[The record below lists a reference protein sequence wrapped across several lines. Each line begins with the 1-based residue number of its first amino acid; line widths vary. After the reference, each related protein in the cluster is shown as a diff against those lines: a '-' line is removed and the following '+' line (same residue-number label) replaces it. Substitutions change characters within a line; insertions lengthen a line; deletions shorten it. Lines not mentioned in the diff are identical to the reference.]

1 MATSKST
8 LSPSRKNHQPPA
20 PPPKSNQPIAKAS
33 GARPSQPP
41 KNDAASLP
49 QTYNI
54 LLLGETQ
61 SGKSTFVEAVRKF
74 ADEHYVVDHSAI
86 GNGNVS
92 HTSQVRRSSIL
103 TSLPTYEV
111 VETSAPPAGAVP
123 GRNYL
128 SSVIPRRLDYGRFI
142 HDLNLEDFEDELNRR
157 KGVTIRRRKKRQS
170 GAIRFNLLDTPGLN
184 DTNNSNELHV
194 AKIFDA
200 ILRAGKIHLVL
211 ITVGKGPFSPGLRNA
226 IRAYMDL
233 FPEFNGIMA
242 FLHTKIDYKDL
253 HPKQCGFRE
262 YMNEKS
268 KVLHE
273 IMGRNSFPHFL
284 IDCDLETKK
293 PIQKCITQNTIRKI
307 LKLAEFNRPV
317 SMNRTIMKKTPTMK
331 ETDSLVK
338 DKYKGMSKVMEET
351 LLFKDQ
357 QQGEILAEI
366 YRIESEINQI
376 ETKERV
382 AREFLLTYDVG
393 DLEVLAEARF
403 DQDWEPAPGNVV
415 SRMVIK
421 NPPGLKIDDRR
432 LMIHS
437 VSLKDERGGEG
448 HEFWETNYTRQSYQN
463 GVLHAK
469 LYVKRSNKHQ
479 KWIIRAK
486 EDINEFVANKAKLIQ
501 QQDLFWQKSK
511 VRRQEIDAL
520 LYTNRRYLRLVN
532 HVSQETLRPQTF
544 HALVQRGS
552 YLGTPTENL
561 NKVVEVYSE
570 LVDSEE
576 REPEQEQAQE
586 QAQEI
591 IAAGLNNCME
601 SDDEGDVQDDHM
613 DAVTSIMPGQTATAS
628 ANEDVREQQVVRTRR
643 TMQEYPSVT
652 TIPPEQS
659 SLEGEMDMDIE
670 VPVLAAV
677 QGSASLE
684 PAANLGSIQQP
695 DQPKRME
702 SVEEKDEEIKRLRAR
717 VKELEQQLLAKE
729 K

>member
-1 MATSKST
+1 MATSNSI
-8 LSPSRKNHQPPA
+8 LSPFRKNHQPPA
-20 PPPKSNQPIAKAS
+20 PPPKPPQSIANAS
-33 GARPSQPP
+33 GACPPQPP
-41 KNDAASLP
+41 KDDAARQP

-61 SGKSTFVEAVRKF
+61 SGKSTFVEAVR
-74 ADEHYVVDHSAI
+74 
-86 GNGNVS
+86 N
-92 HTSQVRRSSIL
+92 
-103 TSLPTYEV
+103 LPTYEA
-111 VETSAPPAGAVP
+111 VETSVP
-123 GRNYL
+123 GGNYFK
-128 SSVIPRRLDYGRFI
+128 SVTPRRLDYGRLI
-142 HDLNLEDFEDELNRR
+142 HNLDPEDFEDQLDRR
-157 KGVTIRRRKKRQS
+157 KGVTIRRRKQTSR
-170 GAIRFNLLDTPGLN
+170 AIQFNLLDTPGLN

-194 AKIFDA
+194 AKIFNA

-211 ITVGKGPFSPGLRNA
+211 IGKGPFSPGLRNA

-293 PIQKCITQNTIRKI
+293 PIQKCITQNTVRKI

-331 ETDSLVK
+331 ETDNLVK

-382 AREFLLTYDVG
+382 AQEFLLTYDVG

-432 LMIHS
+432 LMIHN

-501 QQDLFWQKSK
+501 QQNLFLQKSK
-511 VRRQEIDAL
+511 VQRQEIDAL

-532 HVSQETLRPQTF
+532 HVSQKTLRPQTF

-561 NKVVEVYSE
+561 KKVVEVYSE

-586 QAQEI
+586 IMEPDI
-591 IAAGLNNCME
+591 DNSME
-601 SDDEGDVQDDHM
+601 SDDEENVQDDHL
-613 DAVTSIMPGQTATAS
+613 DTVTCIMPGQTATAS
-628 ANEDVREQQVVRTRR
+628 TMEDIRESQVAGTRR
-643 TMQEYPSVT
+643 TV
-652 TIPPEQS
+652 
-659 SLEGEMDMDIE
+659 
-670 VPVLAAV
+670 
-677 QGSASLE
+677 
-684 PAANLGSIQQP
+684 
-695 DQPKRME
+695 
-702 SVEEKDEEIKRLRAR
+702 
-717 VKELEQQLLAKE
+717 
-729 K
+729 